1 MNNKQRIYI
10 LFWIFLIGFVLY
22 VISPLVTALYFA
34 TVLGIPIAIY
44 LIILIGEIYEK
55 IGEEK

>member
-55 IGEEK
+55 LGEEK

>member
-10 LFWIFLIGFVLY
+10 LFWIFLIGSVLY
-22 VISPLVTALYFA
+22 VISPFVTALYFA

-55 IGEEK
+55 LGEEK